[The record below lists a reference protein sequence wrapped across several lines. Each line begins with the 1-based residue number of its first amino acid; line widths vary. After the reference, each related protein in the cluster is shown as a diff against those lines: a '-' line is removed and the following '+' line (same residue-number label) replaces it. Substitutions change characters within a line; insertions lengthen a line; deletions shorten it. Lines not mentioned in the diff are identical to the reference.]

1 MVLFLIS
8 CLVIAKSFSWDTS
21 AKTTSWICSSCLK
34 ICRKTFVGIL
44 HPWIATVISS
54 ECSFLLTSN
63 NFWSQ
68 TRYSEAALMLLSHYV
83 SIYSFFGHIF
93 LYFYFSLDYFYLST
107 QCICLLNLHCQ
118 RWSSFQIFA
127 FYTFL
132 HALGAGYRRK
142 AKALG
147 KHCLYKYHKYR
158 ITLSLDIC
166 EFKNINL
173 LKQDIWDYF
182 KFSHILSLQRIW
194 KY

>member
-1 MVLFLIS
+1 MY
-8 CLVIAKSFSWDTS
+8 
-21 AKTTSWICSSCLK
+21 
-34 ICRKTFVGIL
+34 
-44 HPWIATVISS
+44 
-54 ECSFLLTSN
+54 
-63 NFWSQ
+63 Q
-68 TRYSEAALMLLSHYV
+68 
-83 SIYSFFGHIF
+83 SIPFFGHIF

-173 LKQDIWDYF
+173 LKHDIWDYF
-182 KFSHILSLQRIW
+182 KFCHILSLQWISKILVTHTYNYTYKEKGGKKTSNGKDFCVTRKHKNRKATINLLAVHASAS
-194 KY
+194 KRRKMTSMFLPDTQMQKIN